1 MELQPGKTTALVGAS
16 GSGKSTS
23 VKLGLVKSRF
33 IVLYIRALEEIIFS
47 QKPCKVGQWS
57 MLRPVCLIWYSS
69 RGSWF
74 SDIMIPWKVQS
85 WLMECLWKTGTW
97 PICIDI
103 WWLAQLYVH
112 LMAEAQHQAARIWR
126 FIWQKLCAIRHWW
139 LKSLFCSILLC
150 DKTFF
155 MAFPIAILILIPR
168 TKCMQCF
175 RSYGQSRLVWTTP
188 AV

>member
-1 MELQPGKTTALVGAS
+1 
-16 GSGKSTS
+16 
-23 VKLGLVKSRF
+23 
-33 IVLYIRALEEIIFS
+33 
-47 QKPCKVGQWS
+47 

-188 AV
+188 TNYYKQYAIFRYILWALLYCTVCIARGKLSSWIWVMLAGH